1 MSLRPGLPSAL
12 AWPTRLVIL
21 LCLTITSSLAV
32 GLMAS
37 RPSHAEDDYL
47 RGIRAEGH
55 KLEKLDQKQ
64 TAEEEAAKP
73 IRDFEA
79 ALLLDSPESFR
90 LYQQLTAEKRAVA
103 FQLYLQT
110 HNLVPVR
117 RRIVELRLGN

>member
-1 MSLRPGLPSAL
+1 MSLRPGLPSEF
-12 AWPTRLVIL
+12 AWPTRLVVL

-55 KLEKLDQKQ
+55 KLEKLDHKSS
-64 TAEEEAAKP
+64 AEDEVAKP

-90 LYQQLTAEKRAVA
+90 LYQQLPTEKRAVV
-103 FQLYLQT
+103 FQVYQQT
-110 HNLVPVR
+110 LNLVPVR